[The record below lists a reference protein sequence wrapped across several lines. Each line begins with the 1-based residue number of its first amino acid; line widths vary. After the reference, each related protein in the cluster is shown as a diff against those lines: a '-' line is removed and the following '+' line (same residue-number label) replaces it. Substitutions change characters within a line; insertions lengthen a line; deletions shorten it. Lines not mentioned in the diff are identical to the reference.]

1 MIYLSRFNGSDANAV
16 CNKHW
21 ILKVFQNK
29 DYSWILTVDPH
40 ICLHFLHFA
49 QQFHI
54 ISCKIKCYLATIISN
69 STGHDTQ
76 KFDAST
82 HIHALT
88 YLQASTYLHA
98 STLQAQMY
106 CLTECNSSPT
116 LLSLLSPPLHTA
128 QGRMSGCRAS
138 PRNIH
143 IVDTTSFYDNF
154 VSTLMSSKIN
164 NVKFRYSIMCK
175 QDEAFKVPCFPF
187 CTPHI

>member
-1 MIYLSRFNGSDANAV
+1 MQWYIYLDLMVLMQMQYVTNIGFWKFSKIKIIHGSKLSTHTFV
-16 CNKHW
+16 C
-21 ILKVFQNK
+21 
-29 DYSWILTVDPH
+29 
-40 ICLHFLHFA
+40 ICLHFV

-116 LLSLLSPPLHTA
+116 LSLLSPPLHTA
-128 QGRMSGCRAS
+128 QGRMSDCRAS

-143 IVDTTSFYDNF
+143 ILDTTSFCANF

-164 NVKFRYSIMCK
+164 NVPYK
-175 QDEAFKVPCFPF
+175 
-187 CTPHI
+187 TG